1 MPTRPPAGAAPFD
14 AGTAPQ
20 TLADLIGW
28 IADRFDAAELYF
40 GHGTDN
46 ALDEAA
52 WLACHVLELTPEALD
67 DRLEDT
73 LAPAARARMLDI
85 TRRRIE
91 SHKPLAYLINE
102 AWFAGR
108 RYYVD
113 ERVIVPR
120 SHLGE
125 FVLEQFQP
133 WIDPSR
139 VRRVLD
145 VCTGSGCIALA
156 AAHAFPNATV
166 VGTDI
171 SAEALAVAA
180 RNVEQHALAARVT
193 LHRADCYDGAPS
205 ARYDVILSN
214 PPYVHP
220 DEIATLPEEYRHEPP
235 LALVS
240 GDDGLALVR
249 RLLAGA
255 AARLAPHGI
264 LLVETGNSAEAL
276 QAAFPSVPFTWLTT
290 STGDES
296 VFLLTAEQLAQH
308 QILFDRACG

>member
-1 MPTRPPAGAAPFD
+1 MPARPPAAAGQFD

-28 IADRFDAAELYF
+28 IADRFDEAALYF

-67 DRLEDT
+67 DHLEDT
-73 LAPAARARMLDI
+73 LAPATRARMLDVA
-85 TRRRIE
+85 RRRIE
-91 SHKPLAYLINE
+91 SRKPLAYLINE

-125 FVLEQFQP
+125 FVLERFQP

-145 VCTGSGCIALA
+145 VCTGSGCIAIA
-156 AAHAFPNATV
+156 AAHTFPDAAV

-171 SAEALAVAA
+171 SPEALVVAA
-180 RNVEQHALAARVT
+180 RNVTQHALDARVT
-193 LHRADCYDGAPS
+193 LYRADCYEGVPA

-276 QAAFPSVPFTWLTT
+276 QAAYPVVPFTWLTT

-296 VFLLTAEQLAQH
+296 VFLLTAEQLTQYHA
-308 QILFDRACG
+308 LFEQA

>member
-1 MPTRPPAGAAPFD
+1 MQARPPAAASQFD
-14 AGTAPQ
+14 AGAAPQ

-28 IADRFDAAELYF
+28 IAERFDGAALYF

-52 WLACHVLELTPEALD
+52 WLACHVLELMPEALD
-67 DRLEDT
+67 DHLEDT
-73 LAPAARARMLDI
+73 LAPATRARMLDVA
-85 TRRRIE
+85 RRRIE
-91 SHKPLAYLINE
+91 SRKPLAYLINE

-125 FVLEQFQP
+125 FVLERFQP
-133 WIDPSR
+133 WIDSSR

-145 VCTGSGCIALA
+145 VCTGSGCIAIA
-156 AAHAFPNATV
+156 AAHAFPEAAV
-166 VGTDI
+166 VGTDV
-171 SAEALAVAA
+171 SPEALAVAA
-180 RNVEQHALAARVT
+180 HNVAQHALNARVT
-193 LHRADCYDGAPS
+193 LYRADCYEGVPA

-220 DEIATLPEEYRHEPP
+220 DEIATLPEEYRHEPS

-276 QAAFPSVPFTWLTT
+276 QAAYPLVPFTWLTT

-296 VFLLTAEQLAQH
+296 VFLLTAEQLTQYQAQFE
-308 QILFDRACG
+308 QA

>member
-1 MPTRPPAGAAPFD
+1 MPARPPAAGSFDAAAAPV
-14 AGTAPQ
+14 A
-20 TLADLIGW
+20 LADLIGW
-28 IADRFDAAELYF
+28 IAERFDDAGLYF

-52 WLACHVLELTPEALD
+52 WLGCHALD
-67 DRLEDT
+67 IAPAALDYHLEDT
-73 LAPAARARMLDI
+73 LAPPVRERMLALARARI
-85 TRRRIE
+85 GTR
-91 SHKPLAYLINE
+91 KPLAYLLNE

-108 RYYVD
+108 RFYVD

-133 WIDPSR
+133 WIEANR
-139 VRRVLD
+139 VQRVLD
-145 VCTGSGCIALA
+145 LCTGSGCIAIA
-156 AAHAFPNATV
+156 VAHAFPTARV
-166 VGTDI
+166 DASDI
-171 SAEALAVAA
+171 SEDAVAVAA
-180 RNVEQHALAARVT
+180 INVAQHGLEARVH
-193 LHRADCYDGAPS
+193 LYKADCYDGLAD

-220 DEIATLPEEYRHEPP
+220 NEIDSLPAEYRHEPT

-240 GDDGLALVR
+240 GNDGLALVR

-255 AARLAPHGI
+255 ARRLAPHGI
-264 LLVETGNSAEAL
+264 LLVETGNSADAL
-276 QAAFPSVPFTWLTT
+276 QTAYPDVPFTWLTT

-308 QILFDRACG
+308 QALFDRAL

>member
-1 MPTRPPAGAAPFD
+1 MPAPPPAPADRAAP
-14 AGTAPQ
+14 TV
-20 TLADLIGW
+20 LADLIGW
-28 IADRFDAAELYF
+28 ISERFGAADLYF

-52 WLACHVLELTPEALD
+52 WLACHALDLTPDTLD
-67 DRLEDT
+67 DHLED
-73 LAPAARARMLDI
+73 AVPPATRERMLALARQRME
-85 TRRRIE
+85 TR
-91 SHKPLAYLINE
+91 KPLAYVINE

-125 FVLEQFQP
+125 FVMDEFQP
-133 WIDPSR
+133 WIEPAR

-145 VCTGSGCIALA
+145 VCTGSGCIAIA
-156 AAHAFPNATV
+156 VAHAFPAARV
-166 VGTDI
+166 DAADI
-171 SAEALAVAA
+171 SADALAVAA
-180 RNVEQHALAARVT
+180 INVTRHRLGSRVH
-193 LHRADCYDGAPS
+193 LYPADCYDGLAA

-220 DEIATLPEEYRHEPP
+220 DELAELPDEYRHEPA

-240 GDDGLALVR
+240 GDDGLLLVR

-255 AARLAPHGI
+255 GRRLTPHGI
-264 LLVETGNSAEAL
+264 LLVETGNSAEHL
-276 QAAFPSVPFTWLTT
+276 QAAFPTVPFTWLTT

-308 QILFDRACG
+308 RALFDRAL

>member
-1 MPTRPPAGAAPFD
+1 MPARPPATAGSFD
-14 AGTAPQ
+14 AATAPSA
-20 TLADLIGW
+20 LADLIGW
-28 IADRFDAAELYF
+28 IAERFDDAELYF

-52 WLACHVLELTPEALD
+52 WLACHALNI
-67 DRLEDT
+67 
-73 LAPAARARMLDI
+73 APAALDNHLEDALPPPVRERMLALARARI
-85 TRRRIE
+85 ATR
-91 SHKPLAYLINE
+91 KPLAYLLNE
-102 AWFAGR
+102 AWFAGG

-125 FVLEQFQP
+125 FVLERFQP
-133 WIDPSR
+133 WIEANR

-145 VCTGSGCIALA
+145 ACTGSGCIAIA
-156 AAHAFPNATV
+156 VAHAFPAAQV
-166 VGTDI
+166 DASDI
-171 SAEALAVAA
+171 SEDALAVAA
-180 RNVEQHALAARVT
+180 INVARHRLAARVQ
-193 LHRADCYDGAPS
+193 LHKADGYDGLAD

-220 DEIATLPEEYRHEPP
+220 NELESLPAEYRHEPT

-255 AARLAPHGI
+255 ARRLAPRGI
-264 LLVETGNSAEAL
+264 LLVETGNSADAL
-276 QAAFPSVPFTWLTT
+276 QAAYPSVPFTWLTT

-308 QILFDRACG
+308 QALFDRDGS

>member
-1 MPTRPPAGAAPFD
+1 MPAHPPAAAGQFDTDAAPH
-14 AGTAPQ
+14 

-28 IADRFDAAELYF
+28 IAEHFDDTELYF

-52 WLACHVLELTPEALD
+52 WLACHVLALTPETLD
-67 DRLEDT
+67 DHLEDT
-73 LAPAARARMLDI
+73 LAPATRARMLDVA
-85 TRRRIE
+85 RRRIDTR
-91 SHKPLAYLINE
+91 KPLAYLINE

-125 FVLEQFQP
+125 FVVEQFQP
-133 WIDPSR
+133 WIDPAR

-145 VCTGSGCIALA
+145 VCTGSGCIAIA
-156 AAHAFPNATV
+156 TAHAFPDATV

-171 SAEALAVAA
+171 SSEALAVAA
-180 RNVEQHALAARVT
+180 RNVAQHALAARVT
-193 LHRADCYDGAPS
+193 LHRADCYDGTPA

-220 DEIATLPEEYRHEPP
+220 NEIATLPDEYRHEPP

-255 AARLAPHGI
+255 GARLVPHGI

-276 QAAFPSVPFTWLTT
+276 QAAFPTVPFTWLTT

-308 QILFDRACG
+308 QTLFDRAV

>member
-1 MPTRPPAGAAPFD
+1 MSARPPAAAGHFD
-14 AGTAPQ
+14 TDTAPR

-28 IADRFDAAELYF
+28 IADHFDGAMLYF

-52 WLACHVLELTPEALD
+52 WLACHVLDLPPAALD
-67 DRLEDT
+67 DHLEDT
-73 LAPAARARMLDI
+73 PSSSVRKHLLTLARQ
-85 TRRRIE
+85 RIE
-91 SHKPLAYLINE
+91 TRKPLAYLINE

-125 FVLEQFQP
+125 FVLERFQP
-133 WIDPSR
+133 WIEPSR
-139 VRRVLD
+139 VQHVLD
-145 VCTGSGCIALA
+145 VCTGSGCIAIA
-156 AAHAFPNATV
+156 IAHAFPDATV

-171 SAEALAVAA
+171 SPEALAVAA
-180 RNVEQHALAARVT
+180 RNVTQHALDARVT
-193 LHRADCYDGAPS
+193 LYRADCYDGAP
-205 ARYDVILSN
+205 ADRYDVIVSN

-220 DEIATLPEEYRHEPP
+220 DEIATLPDEYRHEPP

-240 GDDGLALVR
+240 GGDGLALVR

-255 AARLAPHGI
+255 AARLTPHGI

-276 QAAFPSVPFTWLTT
+276 QAAFQAVPFTWLST

-296 VFLLTAEQLAQH
+296 VFLLTAEQLARH
-308 QILFDRACG
+308 QTLFEQAV